1 VAVVPSQTVTRALA
15 AHPTLTAE
23 QVALVWELARS
34 GHGIENVEA
43 GAGAGKTYALRVA
56 VDAFVAAGHPVL

>member
-34 GHGIENVEA
+34 GHAIENVEA